1 MLNYFSAL
9 SSCFLQKQLLCL
21 LSVPS
26 PTCAGPQQMH
36 THSHPQLAA
45 VSQGKDSWQP
55 NHTNWRQNHLST
67 RAHPAPQAP
76 PESQDRRLQQLSRIH
91 MESPSKETTQGLL
104 THTSSA
110 EGLWETEITVCL
122 LSRITVLRTR
132 QYIFF
137 NLKLFKIPY
146 FTSNNMENTKG
157 WMFQIHVLVSAC
169 RYLNYP
175 VT

>member
-110 EGLWETEITVCL
+110 EGLWENRNNSLPSEQNYSVKDKTIYFLQPKAFQNTL
-122 LSRITVLRTR
+122 FYIK
-132 QYIFF
+132 QYGEHQR
-137 NLKLFKIPY
+137 LDV
-146 FTSNNMENTKG
+146 SNTCTCICM
-157 WMFQIHVLVSAC
+157 
-169 RYLNYP
+169 
-175 VT
+175 

>member
-76 PESQDRRLQQLSRIH
+76 PESQDRRLHGVTQQRNNTRLAYTHQLSWGALGNRNN
-91 MESPSKETTQGLL
+91 SLPSEQNYSVKDKTIYFLQPKAFQNTLFY
-104 THTSSA
+104 
-110 EGLWETEITVCL
+110 IK
-122 LSRITVLRTR
+122 
-132 QYIFF
+132 QYGEHQR
-137 NLKLFKIPY
+137 LDV
-146 FTSNNMENTKG
+146 SNTCTCICM
-157 WMFQIHVLVSAC
+157 
-169 RYLNYP
+169 
-175 VT
+175 